1 MYPWAQKP
9 PLHPDLH
16 LHPDNPTLRDN
27 NQLSGWFVPNPA
39 QCTLCLKPNLKH
51 RQIPHATFTI
61 LTTCPHGTGDD
72 APHNLSPNKA
82 VAAIL
87 PYEDRQYTCLGNL
100 VVVKHPLADPAASN
114 EDLPI
119 VDLVRADFP
128 FVDEMVRRYVFFP

>member
-82 VAAIL
+82 AAAIL
-87 PYEDRQYTCLGNL
+87 PYEDRQYACLGNL

>member
-1 MYPWAQKP
+1 MANPPTDPVYHSLLLFFSRSNFFGSRFITKKVRMYPWAQKP

-87 PYEDRQYTCLGNL
+87 PYEDRQYACL
-100 VVVKHPLADPAASN
+100 ATSWS
-114 EDLPI
+114 
-119 VDLVRADFP
+119 
-128 FVDEMVRRYVFFP
+128 

>member
-1 MYPWAQKP
+1 MANP
-9 PLHPDLH
+9 PTDP
-16 LHPDNPTLRDN
+16 PFYITKK
-27 NQLSGWFVPNPA
+27 
-39 QCTLCLKPNLKH
+39 CTLCLKPNLKH

-87 PYEDRQYTCLGNL
+87 PYEDRQYACLGNL

-128 FVDEMVRRYVFFP
+128 FVDEMVRRWAYHLSALTQKPKSS